1 MRLVGF
7 FRSRE
12 LSGLSRSIRIT
23 RDRPNASMRSARV
36 SGSGNCRRVAEAT
49 PSVLW
54 QLRQLAFSRTGYR
67 PATKEVSCAQAG
79 WRRAR
84 ADSAIDEILTFDG
97 LPQLSL
103 LLQGVWATGFV
114 TATDYNSSVSSRVSG
129 GAVLQAGRRPGGVS
143 GTSQISGAIARPSDV
158 RRIGWP

>member
-12 LSGLSRSIRIT
+12 LSGLLRSIRIT

-103 LLQGVWATGFV
+103 YLQGVCRPSAGDFRFAAIFGQRYLPALRRV
-114 TATDYNSSVSSRVSG
+114 LYSS
-129 GAVLQAGRRPGGVS
+129 GVS
-143 GTSQISGAIARPSDV
+143 AAWIV
-158 RRIGWP
+158 